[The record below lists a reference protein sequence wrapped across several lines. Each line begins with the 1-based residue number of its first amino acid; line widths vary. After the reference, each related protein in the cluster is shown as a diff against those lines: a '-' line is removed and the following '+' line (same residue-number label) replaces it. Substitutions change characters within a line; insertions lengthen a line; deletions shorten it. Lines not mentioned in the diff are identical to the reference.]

1 MPLTNQ
7 LLAIAGN
14 IHGIELADVVAI
26 ALEAGDAVMDVY
38 KTEFDVTL
46 KQDNSPLT
54 SADLKSNQIIKDGL
68 NDLNVEI
75 PTLSEESR
83 LVEFE
88 TRSKWGLLWI
98 VDPLDGTKE
107 FVNRTDE
114 FTVNIALVEDGKPVL
129 GVVHAPALG
138 LTYCAVKGQGAYK
151 IKAGG
156 SPERL
161 PGKPKEAET
170 NRVRVVGSRS
180 HHSEAMTAFIE
191 ELSQQASDIE
201 FVRSGSALKFCLV
214 ADQTADIY
222 PRLAPTSEWDTAAG
236 HIVAIE
242 CGRRVWNY
250 ETKEELIYNKENI
263 LNPWFI
269 CN

>member
-1 MPLTNQ
+1 MPSTNQ
-7 LLAIAGN
+7 ATAIVGS
-14 IHGIELADVVAI
+14 IHGIELASVVAI
-26 ALEAGDAVMDVY
+26 ALKAGEAVMDVY
-38 KTEFDVTL
+38 KTDFDVTL
-46 KQDNSPLT
+46 KQDDSPLT

-68 NDLNVEI
+68 DDLNVEI

-129 GVVHAPALG
+129 GVVHAPALR
-138 LTYCAVKGQGAYK
+138 LTYCAVRGQGAYK
-151 IKAGG
+151 IKGG
-156 SPERL
+156 EVPERL
-161 PGKPKEAET
+161 PGKPKEPEA
-170 NRVRVVGSRS
+170 NKVRVVGSRS
-180 HHSEAMTAFIE
+180 HHSDAMTAFIA
-191 ELSQQASDIE
+191 ELSQQTADIE

-250 ETKEELIYNKENI
+250 ETKEDLIYNKENV